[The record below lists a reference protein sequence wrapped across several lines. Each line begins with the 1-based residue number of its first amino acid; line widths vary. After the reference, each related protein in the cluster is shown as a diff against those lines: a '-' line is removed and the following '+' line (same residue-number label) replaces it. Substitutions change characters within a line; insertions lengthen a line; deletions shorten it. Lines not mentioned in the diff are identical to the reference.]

1 MNFKV
6 RNPMFNRSSR
16 TARGVLALA
25 VLSIVAVGCSGSS
38 SDSPLSGGGLDTSQ
52 PPAAGVL
59 GSTAAPAGSP
69 GVVTGHVGDKLTV
82 IMLGGNKADL
92 TLAKV
97 VDPATVVHPDVDNSP
112 AGARWIGLEI
122 TAVDHSAFAGQES
135 VQVDGIGSDGNPL
148 TTDAKFAGFSHEIGA
163 FAECTSAGSI
173 DPDKSYTMCPAFLL
187 PTGVTLKSVGAK
199 VGGAEIGEATA
210 VDQAIWMVP

>member
-1 MNFKV
+1 
-6 RNPMFNRSSR
+6 MFNRPSR
-16 TARGVLALA
+16 TARGALALA
-25 VLSIVAVGCSGSS
+25 VLSIVAVACSGASS
-38 SDSPLSGGGLDTSQ
+38 NSPNGGGDVGTSV
-52 PPAAGVL
+52 PLGATAGVP
-59 GSTAAPAGSP
+59 GSASAADGSP
-69 GVVTGHVGDKLTV
+69 VVVTGHVGDKLTV
-82 IMLGGNKADL
+82 IMLGGAKAEL
-92 TLAKV
+92 TLVKV

-112 AGARWIGLEI
+112 TGARWVGLEI
-122 TAVDHSAFAGQES
+122 TAVDHSPFAAQEQ
-135 VQVDGIGSDGNPL
+135 VLVDGIGSDGNPL